1 MANTSKVTPLPER
14 DIHYYR
20 QRLKNRFFEA
30 LTSFFAQEA
39 ESRHLTKRGLAEK
52 LKRDPAQITRW
63 LSEPSNLTLET
74 ISDLLLGL
82 EAEMDPQIVRFAD
95 RPKANYMHPLIARIL
110 SAAPVQISV
119 EAAAKD
125 ATLPE
130 MSDTGSTKGPDV
142 RVEVLEAH

>member
-1 MANTSKVTPLPER
+1 MANTSKVNPLAER
-14 DIHYYR
+14 EIYYYR

-39 ESRHLTKRGLAEK
+39 EGRHLTKRVLAEK

-82 EAEMDPQIVRFAD
+82 EAEMDPQITRFAD
-95 RPKANYMHPLIARIL
+95 RPKANFVHPLIARIL
-110 SAAPVQISV
+110 MAPVQITV
-119 EAAAKD
+119 EAATDD

-130 MSDTGSTKGPDV
+130 MSDSGSTKGPDV
-142 RVEVLEAH
+142 RVELLEAP